1 MGKGT
6 FGEFFGFVPMSSMII
21 GKKFKKK
28 VVDTYSAHCPSI
40 RATKIR
46 LEHITKANNA
56 TRGDTDESRAFYIGG
71 QNSKRSGNSNLKNS
85 TFFSHDGR
93 TGMKL
98 DGTMSPL
105 CSYVL
110 HREIE
115 NTELLWDSLESTLH
129 QKRVSQ

>member
-1 MGKGT
+1 MGKGA
-6 FGEFFGFVPMSSMII
+6 FGDFFGFVPMSSLII

-28 VVDTYSAHCPSI
+28 VVDMYSAHCPSI
-40 RATKIR
+40 RPTKVR
-46 LEHITKANNA
+46 LEHLTRANNS

-71 QNSKRSGNSNLKNS
+71 QMSNRNGNSKRMFLSL
-85 TFFSHDGR
+85 DGR

-110 HREIE
+110 HREIQY
-115 NTELLWDSLESTLH
+115 TELLWDSLGSTLH
-129 QKRVSQ
+129 RKKASQ